1 MAMFDWLFNYP
12 KTDFDAGAVTFAS
25 GLSSWLLVALILL
38 AAVVLGFSMWRRRD
52 QLSAAKLWTI
62 GLLQLAVAGILLTLI
77 WQPTLRVATISAGEN
92 TVATLLDSSA
102 SMQVESSGESRYQ
115 QALETLSEDLV
126 PELQQHFTVK
136 TATFGSDL
144 TWTDDLSTDNA
155 SADQRSNIAG
165 ALIHVLDQ
173 ARVNPLSA
181 VVIATDGSDNS
192 NSLDEEFWNTLAS
205 YNVPIHTIG
214 VGQTSLLND
223 TEVTSVDM
231 PSEAAPGSIQTARV
245 TVRHGEQKALR
256 VKVYSGDDIIAIKD
270 QELSGTPGQSSLDIE
285 IDAAEA
291 GLAELRFEAE
301 PQPDDISPGNNN
313 RKHLLQVQE
322 QQRKILYFEGEP
334 RWEYKF
340 IRRAMHQAPAISLV
354 TILRTTP
361 NKFYRQ
367 GVESPEQHATGFP
380 NTKKDLYTYDAVIIG
395 NVESISLNARQ
406 QQLLHD
412 YVSERGGTLMMLAG
426 DNALSD
432 GGWQSS
438 AVASALP
445 VSLQTQ
451 QRKTFNRSHAKVEL
465 ASAGNYSPITRFST
479 DIAENQTLWDS
490 LPELADF
497 QNTGAAKPGA
507 NVLLNAIYDGQSHPL
522 LTHQR
527 YGAGN
532 TYLLATSGTWRWQ
545 MQLPSEDQHHETF
558 WRQLLQSIAA
568 SAPQQMQTN
577 TDRQIYRDE
586 NQIEIATRLLD
597 QEFQPLANT
606 TVEAVLTSPDGT
618 QKNVVLN
625 ASADEAG
632 VYSASTEAAL
642 PGSWQIDIQA
652 QQQDGTEISSATK
665 WIYREDGTA
674 EQYALAQNDT
684 FLKRVSSATGGNYY
698 AIEDASDITSTL
710 RAARAGIVREQSLP
724 LWNAPFFFLLL
735 IGLKLTEWFLRM
747 FWGRL

>member
-1 MAMFDWLFNYP
+1 MFDWLFNYP

-25 GLSSWLLVALILL
+25 SLSSWLLVALILL

-223 TEVTSVDM
+223 TEVTAVDM

-301 PQPDDISPGNNN
+301 PQPGDISPGNNN

-367 GVESPEQHATGFP
+367 GIESPEQHATGFP

-395 NVESISLNARQ
+395 NVESISLNATQ